1 MENQNEP
8 LEKKIAPLFVEHDL
22 KLVVAE
28 SCTGGLLSHRIT
40 NVSGSSDYYMGGIV
54 SYSNEAK
61 EHFLCVKHATLL
73 QFGAVSQQTALEMAL
88 GVRWAFSQAAP
99 LESLVSLS
107 ITGIAG
113 PSGGTVEKPVG
124 TVWIGIS
131 SASGEDAQHFL
142 FSGDR
147 LENKASSAQKAL
159 EMLHD
164 YLHKLGEK

>member
-1 MENQNEP
+1 
-8 LEKKIAPLFVEHDL
+8 
-22 KLVVAE
+22 
-28 SCTGGLLSHRIT
+28 
-40 NVSGSSDYYMGGIV
+40 
-54 SYSNEAK
+54 
-61 EHFLCVKHATLL
+61 
-73 QFGAVSQQTALEMAL
+73 MAL
-88 GVRWAFSQAAP
+88 GVRRAFSQAAP